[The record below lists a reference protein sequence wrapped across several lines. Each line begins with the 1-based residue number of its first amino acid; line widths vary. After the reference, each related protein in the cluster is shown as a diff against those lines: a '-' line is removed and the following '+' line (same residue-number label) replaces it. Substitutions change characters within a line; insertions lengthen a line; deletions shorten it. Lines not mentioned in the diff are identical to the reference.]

1 MLHHRQASPQ
11 TRSAP
16 QWLENLCASTSVGQ
30 LRQCGNAA
38 VGRSD
43 SGRRRGAPY
52 TTTVKKISESLIF
65 FHPSPSFLALI
76 NSEL

>member
-52 TTTVKKISESLIF
+52 TTTVNKSA
-65 FHPSPSFLALI
+65 SP
-76 NSEL
+76 